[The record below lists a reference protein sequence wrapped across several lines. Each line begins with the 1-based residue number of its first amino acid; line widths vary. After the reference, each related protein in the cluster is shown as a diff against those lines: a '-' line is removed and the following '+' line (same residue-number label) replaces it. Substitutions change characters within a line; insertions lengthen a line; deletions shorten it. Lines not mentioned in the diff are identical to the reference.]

1 MIYEEPTWV
10 GDGFGQEAG
19 GMDDL
24 FGRRNRES
32 FFREISMNQ
41 TGSSA
46 FFFYTTKKKNVSEV
60 EERGLG

>member
-19 GMDDL
+19 WMDDL

-41 TGSSA
+41 NPQISTVTSS
-46 FFFYTTKKKNVSEV
+46 
-60 EERGLG
+60 